1 MKERFV
7 RFFVVSGPLLLLAL
21 LQGCAG
27 PAEAPDAQQMEAW
40 KAEIM
45 EADRAF
51 DALTAQEGADGW
63 VSFFSDAGAMV
74 VEGVGEVRGT
84 DAIRQMI
91 EPGFAD
97 PSASLRWEPQRAEVS
112 QSGDLGYTVGRFR
125 NIVVDSTGAE
135 QVVRQGLYVSIWRRQ
150 ADGSWKV
157 EMDLGNP
164 TG

>member
-1 MKERFV
+1 MAVPLV
-7 RFFVVSGPLLLLAL
+7 RLRAAAVPVLSFAL
-21 LQGCAG
+21 LQGCDG
-27 PAEAPDAQQMEAW
+27 GYEVPDAQQLEAW
-40 KAEIM
+40 KSEIM

-51 DALTAQEGADGW
+51 DAATAERGADGW

-74 VEGVGEVRGT
+74 VEGVGEVRGPE
-84 DAIRQMI
+84 AIRQII

-97 PSASLRWEPQRAEVS
+97 PSAHLTWEPLRAEMSV
-112 QSGDLGYTVGRFR
+112 SGDLGYTVGRFQ
-125 NIVVDSTGAE
+125 NIVVDSAGVE
-135 QVVRQGLYVSIWRRQ
+135 QVARQGIYVSIWRRQ